1 MLFKIHKD
9 VYPNLVAFILGASDI
24 NAHAVREVLVQRF
37 KPRPTPAQEAAL
49 SGKIDTMAITAYL
62 QRNCDTW
69 LVGRRPAAIEWLAE
83 KSLLIA
89 NSSKLSPTDTSPLT
103 NPNYNTY
110 ILFRIFLQ
118 GVPGKENPWN
128 RYRCAMAVATST
140 ADRYSVGGGP
150 REIPRGLPP
159 ASGKS
164 CGPPDEAGGAG
175 GAADES
181 IEPTTALTRG

>member
-1 MLFKIHKD
+1 MFKIHKD
-9 VYPNLVAFILGASDI
+9 AYPNLVAFILGASDI

-89 NSSKLSPTDTSPLT
+89 NSSKLSLIP
-103 NPNYNTY
+103 Y
-110 ILFRIFLQ
+110 
-118 GVPGKENPWN
+118 
-128 RYRCAMAVATST
+128 RY
-140 ADRYSVGGGP
+140 
-150 REIPRGLPP
+150 E
-159 ASGKS
+159 
-164 CGPPDEAGGAG
+164 PPD
-175 GAADES
+175 
-181 IEPTTALTRG
+181 